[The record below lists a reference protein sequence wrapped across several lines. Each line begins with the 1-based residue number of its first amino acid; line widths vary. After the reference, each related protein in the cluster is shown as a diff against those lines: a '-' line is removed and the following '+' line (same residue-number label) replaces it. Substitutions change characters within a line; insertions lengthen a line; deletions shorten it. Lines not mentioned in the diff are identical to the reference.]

1 MLYRLANRVRVLV
14 VVLALA
20 ACTAE
25 TDIADEATLERGAEL
40 LLPFKRDLQ
49 EALKSGLEKGP
60 VEAISVCR
68 FQAPAI
74 ATSLSRDGIRLG
86 RTSHRL
92 RNPANQSPGWV
103 SPVLESYL
111 ENPGSRAARIV
122 PLPGGRSG
130 YVEPIV
136 LQPLCLSCHGE
147 TLAPD
152 LAERVAELYPD
163 DRATGFNVGDLRGV
177 FWVEFAMR

>member
-1 MLYRLANRVRVLV
+1 MLYWLTNSAWVTV
-14 VVLALA
+14 VGLALA
-20 ACTAE
+20 ACVAE
-25 TDIADEATLERGAEL
+25 TDVPDEATLARGAEL

-68 FQAPAI
+68 IQAPEI

-92 RNPANQSPGWV
+92 RNPANVSPGWV
-103 SPVLESYL
+103 SPVLESYR
-111 ENPGSRAARIV
+111 ENPGDRAARIV

-136 LQPLCLSCHGE
+136 LQPLCLSCHGK

-152 LAERVAELYPD
+152 LAGRVAELYPD
-163 DRATGFNVGDLRGV
+163 DRAVGFDVGDLRGV
-177 FWVEFAMR
+177 FWVEYSMR